1 MAKYLGIPLQVASGT
16 TVTPTYGSP
25 ELVVDGDFPAGTT
38 AWQAENAATFAVGT
52 HEGRSNVADINVTA
66 SSQSR
71 VKQPFDFVNGVKY
84 QITVEVYLVSG
95 TFRVDAVDE
104 DAPNNFVS
112 TTTTGLWQTLTG
124 TFTGARTNT
133 GNIFLRGQS
142 AAAQF
147 YVDSIS
153 IKEVPYVLGKEQVV
167 NGDFS
172 SSVGWV
178 GNDAF
183 AQVSVSNNK
192 IRVTNG
198 DGSSAGFTSTDGSPT
213 ISVVAGKTYRI
224 SYKSTKINSA
234 NELTQL
240 FASPFFNNSS
250 TFTTTFN
257 TDGVHEFF
265 YTASSSESLYI
276 MVKSHSAVIGVV
288 FDYEDLSVK
297 EVQYNY
303 LQVVGGDLLKESKVG
318 DVVFNSTD
326 DNEAV
331 VLQVIDNDTLLLSND
346 ILSDEG
352 DAFSIFA
359 PNGDTRG
366 NQILRIDNYIISEY
380 DEATS
385 APNQSSFW
393 FAAGTQADKV
403 TLTQLND
410 AVNTYFV
417 ADVIERFVQRLN
429 AQSATASRL
438 DIPLNEFRDHKYNQ
452 VLTTTA
458 ITLS

>member
-25 ELVVDGDFPAGTT
+25 ELVGNGDFISTLAPNTVLGAAGTSNIT
-38 AWQAENAATFAVGT
+38 WDSQGGGSAKLIYNSVDNTSLYLDLVG
-52 HEGRSNVADINVTA
+52 VAIE
-66 SSQSR
+66 
-71 VKQPFDFVNGVKY
+71 KGKLY
-84 QITVEVYLVSG
+84 EM
-95 TFRVDAVDE
+95 
-104 DAPNNFVS
+104 
-112 TTTTGLWQTLTG
+112 
-124 TFTGARTNT
+124 
-133 GNIFLRGQS
+133 
-142 AAAQF
+142 
-147 YVDSIS
+147 SIS
-153 IKEVPYVLGKEQVV
+153 ITDIVAGSLVKIFDGLDNQIKQTIGAGVTTFRFTATSTVSSIRIYRQEAGLDSELYINSVSLKEVSSVLGKEIV
-167 NGDFS
+167 S
-172 SSVGWV
+172 SDYIPANFTTGSGWTL
-178 GNDAF
+178 N
-183 AQVSVSNNK
+183 
-192 IRVTNG
+192 
-198 DGSSAGFTSTDGSPT
+198 GSSASRGVVPNSTNYLVPNITSQLVDGKSYQVGFTLSNMSQANNAGISSTGAFGQNGADLKFRDTDGSNLFN
-213 ISVVAGKTYRI
+213 SVYDEDQ
-224 SYKSTKINSA
+224 S
-234 NELTQL
+234 L
-240 FASPFFNNSS
+240 SPDLRFVSGTNAL
-250 TFTTTFN
+250 TFTVSGIT
-257 TDGVHEFF
+257 
-265 YTASSSESLYI
+265 
-276 MVKSHSAVIGVV
+276 
-288 FDYEDLSVK
+288 VK

-303 LQVVGGDLLKESKVG
+303 LQVAGGDFLKQCKVG

-346 ILSDEG
+346 VLSDAG

-366 NQILRIDNYIISEY
+366 NQILRVDNYIISEY
-380 DEATS
+380 DEAS
-385 APNQSSFW
+385 SLPDKSSFW
-393 FAAGTQADKV
+393 FAAGPQADKV

>member
-25 ELVVDGDFPAGTT
+25 DLVVDGDFPAGTT
-38 AWQAENAATFAVGT
+38 AWFFSGGASLETNGAKINNGGTTDNAYIRQTFPQSLNELTGKKFELTYDVIVTDGSILQVEGTGVGA
-52 HEGRSNVADINVTA
+52 SIDLDTA
-66 SSQSR
+66 
-71 VKQPFDFVNGVKY
+71 
-84 QITVEVYLVSG
+84 
-95 TFRVDAVDE
+95 
-104 DAPNNFVS
+104 
-112 TTTTGLWQTLTG
+112 TTGLNRKLVYTWNKDQPELIIKRRSG
-124 TFTGARTNT
+124 PTNVT
-133 GNIFLRGQS
+133 IDNVSL
-142 AAAQF
+142 
-147 YVDSIS
+147 
-153 IKEVPYVLGKEQVV
+153 KEVSYVLGKEEVD

-172 SSVGWV
+172 NGTTLGWGLQNV
-178 GNDAF
+178 TADI
-183 AQVSVSNNK
+183 SNNTLK
-192 IRVTNG
+192 L
-198 DGSSAGFTSTDGSPT
+198 TSTTSDNNRAYYN
-213 ISVVAGKTYRI
+213 ISTEVGKTYQMSVDVKSGATNSI
-224 SYKSTKINSA
+224 SGIGGISTTDPYIVEDGA
-234 NELTQL
+234 NA
-240 FASPFFNNSS
+240 AS
-250 TFTTTFN
+250 FTTLKITFIATLTTTQIRLLN
-257 TDGVHEFF
+257 AKVDTWGGLGSIVEFDN
-265 YTASSSESLYI
+265 
-276 MVKSHSAVIGVV
+276 V
-288 FDYEDLSVK
+288 SVK

-303 LQVVGGDLLKESKVG
+303 LQVAGGDLLKESKVG

-331 VLQVIDNDTLLLSND
+331 VVQVIDNDTLLLSND
-346 ILSDEG
+346 VLSDAG

-393 FAAGTQADKV
+393 FAAGIEADKV

-417 ADVIERFVQRLN
+417 ADIIERFVQRLN

>member
-25 ELVVDGDFPAGTT
+25 ELVVDGDFPLPNTDWVTPAGWSVSSNSAIYNGSGVNFAKLYQPLNTT
-38 AWQAENAATFAVGT
+38 IGVAYKLTFTISGISGGTVRVGLSDSSNAFNLGAQDFTINDTYSITVLAETNTDRVVIQATQAAMLCTI
-52 HEGRSNVADINVTA
+52 SNVSV
-66 SSQSR
+66 
-71 VKQPFDFVNGVKY
+71 
-84 QITVEVYLVSG
+84 
-95 TFRVDAVDE
+95 
-104 DAPNNFVS
+104 
-112 TTTTGLWQTLTG
+112 
-124 TFTGARTNT
+124 
-133 GNIFLRGQS
+133 
-142 AAAQF
+142 
-147 YVDSIS
+147 
-153 IKEVPYVLGKEQVV
+153 KEVSSVLGKEQVI

-172 SSVGWV
+172 NGTTLGWTFENLTAV
-178 GNDAF
+178 I
-183 AQVSVSNNK
+183 SNNTLK
-192 IRVTNG
+192 L
-198 DGSSAGFTSTDGSPT
+198 TSTT
-213 ISVVAGKTYRI
+213 ATENRAYYNISTEVGKTYQM
-224 SYKSTKINSA
+224 SADVKSGASNSELEIGAIGATSPA
-234 NELTQL
+234 NFQDGANA
-240 FASPFFNNSS
+240 ASFTNLKFVF
-250 TFTTTFN
+250 TATLTTTEIRLLN
-257 TDGVHEFF
+257 SKKGTWGGLDSIVEFDN
-265 YTASSSESLYI
+265 
-276 MVKSHSAVIGVV
+276 V
-288 FDYEDLSVK
+288 SVK

-331 VLQVIDNDTLLLSND
+331 VVQVIDNDTLLLSND
-346 ILSDEG
+346 VLSDAE
-352 DAFSIFA
+352 DSFSIFA

-380 DEATS
+380 DEAS
-385 APNQSSFW
+385 SLPDKSSFW
-393 FAAGTQADKV
+393 FAAGIEADKV

>member
-38 AWQAENAATFAVGT
+38 AWQAENGATFAVGT

-66 SSQSR
+66 SGQSR

-95 TFRVDAVDE
+95 DFRVDAVDE
-104 DAPNNFVS
+104 DAPNDFVS
-112 TTTTGLWQTLTG
+112 TTTTGSWQTLTG
-124 TFTGARTNT
+124 TFTGARTNS
-133 GNIFLRGQS
+133 GDIFLRGQS

-153 IKEVPYVLGKEQVV
+153 IKEVPYVLGKEQV
-167 NGDFS
+167 
-172 SSVGWV
+172 
-178 GNDAF
+178 
-183 AQVSVSNNK
+183 
-192 IRVTNG
+192 TNG
-198 DGSSAGFTSTDGSPT
+198 EFATDLSSWDVSGTDATHTVTYSNGSARYQSDSVTPQLNFDQTISNVEVGKTYQLSIDVTYTTGSLKVSSIDSNQT
-213 ISVVAGKTYRI
+213 VLSNGLNVFSVVANSKTIRI
-224 SYKSTKINSA
+224 LRAASVVDALINS
-234 NELTQL
+234 
-240 FASPFFNNSS
+240 
-250 TFTTTFN
+250 
-257 TDGVHEFF
+257 V
-265 YTASSSESLYI
+265 
-276 MVKSHSAVIGVV
+276 
-288 FDYEDLSVK
+288 SVK

-303 LQVVGGDLLKESKVG
+303 LQVAGGDFLKQCKVG
-318 DVVFNSTD
+318 DVVFNSDD

-331 VLQVIDNDTLLLSND
+331 VLQVLDNNTLLLSND
-346 ILSDEG
+346 ILSDAG
-352 DAFSIFA
+352 DAFFIFA

-393 FAAGTQADKV
+393 FAAGIEADKV

>member
-16 TVTPTYGSP
+16 TVTATYGSP
-25 ELVVDGDFPAGTT
+25 ELVVDGDFPSPNVNWTFAGGATLQSNGAKIDNTVTGANAYIAQELTNSPNGKRFELTYDVILTNGTT
-38 AWQAENAATFAVGT
+38 LALELFNNLNLNTATIGT
-52 HEGRSNVADINVTA
+52 NRKITFTWDKVSEFLTIKRITSGTNVTI
-66 SSQSR
+66 
-71 VKQPFDFVNGVKY
+71 DN
-84 QITVEVYLVSG
+84 VS
-95 TFRVDAVDE
+95 
-104 DAPNNFVS
+104 
-112 TTTTGLWQTLTG
+112 L
-124 TFTGARTNT
+124 
-133 GNIFLRGQS
+133 
-142 AAAQF
+142 
-147 YVDSIS
+147 
-153 IKEVPYVLGKEQVV
+153 
-167 NGDFS
+167 
-172 SSVGWV
+172 
-178 GNDAF
+178 
-183 AQVSVSNNK
+183 
-192 IRVTNG
+192 
-198 DGSSAGFTSTDGSPT
+198 
-213 ISVVAGKTYRI
+213 
-224 SYKSTKINSA
+224 
-234 NELTQL
+234 
-240 FASPFFNNSS
+240 
-250 TFTTTFN
+250 
-257 TDGVHEFF
+257 
-265 YTASSSESLYI
+265 
-276 MVKSHSAVIGVV
+276 
-288 FDYEDLSVK
+288 K

-331 VLQVIDNDTLLLSND
+331 VVQVINNDTLLLSND
-346 ILSDEG
+346 ILSDAG

-393 FAAGTQADKV
+393 FAAGPQADKV
-403 TLTQLND
+403 TLQQLNN

>member
-16 TVTPTYGSP
+16 TVTPTYESP
-25 ELVVDGDFPAGTT
+25 EYVENGDFLGGAANWNVTAGGWAAAPVSGIWSCDGTQTGNTNLAQSGVFSELLGRKVLISFKVESYSAGNVKFLTGDSSIVGTPKSSTGFSDTVAVVANNLTGLNIQADENFIGSVSIVSVKEVSYVLGDNQVVDGT
-38 AWQAENAATFAVGT
+38 
-52 HEGRSNVADINVTA
+52 
-66 SSQSR
+66 
-71 VKQPFDFVNGVKY
+71 
-84 QITVEVYLVSG
+84 
-95 TFRVDAVDE
+95 
-104 DAPNNFVS
+104 
-112 TTTTGLWQTLTG
+112 
-124 TFTGARTNT
+124 
-133 GNIFLRGQS
+133 
-142 AAAQF
+142 
-147 YVDSIS
+147 
-153 IKEVPYVLGKEQVV
+153 
-167 NGDFS
+167 FS
-172 SSVGWV
+172 SLYAWEGTNVGWSTLQ
-178 GNDAF
+178 GQAIHSG
-183 AQVSVSNNK
+183 AG
-192 IRVTNG
+192 G
-198 DGSSAGFTSTDGSPT
+198 D
-213 ISVVAGKTYRI
+213 IKQELNLVVGKTYQATATMDFTGDTTI
-224 SYKSTKINSA
+224 
-234 NELTQL
+234 
-240 FASPFFNNSS
+240 NNSS
-250 TFTTTFN
+250 FQIRKNNNSGSWVQLSGSPALTPDAKKTYTLTFVAEETNPFIR
-257 TDGVHEFF
+257 FF
-265 YTASSSESLYI
+265 SADD
-276 MVKSHSAVIGVV
+276 VKVSNV
-288 FDYEDLSVK
+288 LLQ

-331 VLQVIDNDTLLLSND
+331 VLQVLDNNTLLLSND
-346 ILSDEG
+346 VLSDAG

-393 FAAGTQADKV
+393 FAAGIEADKV

-417 ADVIERFVQRLN
+417 ADVIERFIQRLN

>member
-16 TVTPTYGSP
+16 TVTATYGSP
-25 ELVVDGDFPAGTT
+25 ELVVDGNFPAGTT
-38 AWQAENAATFAVGT
+38 AWTFAGGATLESNGAKIDNTVTGANAYIAQELTNSPNGKRFELTYDVIATNGT
-52 HEGRSNVADINVTA
+52 TLALELLSNLDLNTATEGINRKITFTWDKVSAFLTIKRITSGTNVTI
-66 SSQSR
+66 
-71 VKQPFDFVNGVKY
+71 DN
-84 QITVEVYLVSG
+84 VS
-95 TFRVDAVDE
+95 
-104 DAPNNFVS
+104 
-112 TTTTGLWQTLTG
+112 L
-124 TFTGARTNT
+124 
-133 GNIFLRGQS
+133 
-142 AAAQF
+142 
-147 YVDSIS
+147 
-153 IKEVPYVLGKEQVV
+153 KEVSYVLGKEQVV

-178 GNDAF
+178 GNDAA

-198 DGSSAGFTSTDGSPT
+198 DASAAGFTSTDGSPT

-224 SYKSTKINSA
+224 SYKSTKISSA

-240 FASPFFNNSS
+240 FAGLSFNGSS
-250 TFTTTFN
+250 VITTTFS
-257 TDGVHEFF
+257 TDGTHEFF
-265 YTASSSESLYI
+265 YTASSSQSLYVMI
-276 MVKSHSAVIGVV
+276 KNQSAVLGVV

-331 VLQVIDNDTLLLSND
+331 VLQVIDNDILLLSND
-346 ILSDEG
+346 VLSDAG

-380 DEATS
+380 DEAS
-385 APNQSSFW
+385 SLPDKSSFW
-393 FAAGTQADKV
+393 FAAGIEADKV
-403 TLTQLND
+403 TLTQLNE

>member
-25 ELVVDGDFPAGTT
+25 ELVVDGDFPSPNANWETPTGWDVSNNSAIYDGSGANFAKLYQPLNTVIGVAYSLTFTISGISGGTVR
-38 AWQAENAATFAVGT
+38 VGLSDS
-52 HEGRSNVADINVTA
+52 SNVPNSGTQDFTINGTY
-66 SSQSR
+66 S
-71 VKQPFDFVNGVKY
+71 
-84 QITVEVYLVSG
+84 ITVLAETNADRVVIQATQAAMLCTISNVS
-95 TFRVDAVDE
+95 V
-104 DAPNNFVS
+104 
-112 TTTTGLWQTLTG
+112 
-124 TFTGARTNT
+124 
-133 GNIFLRGQS
+133 
-142 AAAQF
+142 
-147 YVDSIS
+147 
-153 IKEVPYVLGKEQVV
+153 KEVSSVLGKEQVV
-167 NGDFS
+167 DGDFS
-172 SSVGWV
+172 SSVNWADSGNQWV
-178 GNDAF
+178 I
-183 AQVSVSNNK
+183 NNN
-192 IRVTNG
+192 TATYTG
-198 DGSSAGFTSTDGSPT
+198 DGSANQLLQEISFIGGRTYEIKIDVVSISGSLK
-213 ISVVAGKTYRI
+213 VR
-224 SYKSTKINSA
+224 
-234 NELTQL
+234 
-240 FASPFFNNSS
+240 FNNDEANRVV
-250 TFTTTFN
+250 FN
-257 TDGVHEFF
+257 QIGIQT
-265 YTASSSESLYI
+265 LYI
-276 MVKSHSAVIGVV
+276 NASGSGDIADYLSISRETGTVSAVLNSV
-288 FDYEDLSVK
+288 SVK

-331 VLQVIDNDTLLLSND
+331 VVQVIDNNTLLLSND
-346 ILSDEG
+346 VLSDAG

-366 NQILRIDNYIISEY
+366 NQILRVDNYIISEY
-380 DEATS
+380 DEAS
-385 APNQSSFW
+385 SLPDKSSFW
-393 FAAGTQADKV
+393 FAAGPQADKV

>member
-25 ELVVDGDFPAGTT
+25 ELVVDGDFPTGTT
-38 AWQAENAATFAVGT
+38 AWQAENGATFAVGT
-52 HEGRSNVADINVTA
+52 HEGRSNVADINVN
-66 SSQSR
+66 SSGLSR

-104 DAPNNFVS
+104 DAPNDFVF
-112 TTTTGLWQTLTG
+112 TTTTGSWQTLTG
-124 TFTGARTNT
+124 TFTGERTNT

-153 IKEVPYVLGKEQVV
+153 IKEVPYVLGKEQ
-167 NGDFS
+167 
-172 SSVGWV
+172 
-178 GNDAF
+178 
-183 AQVSVSNNK
+183 
-192 IRVTNG
+192 ITNG
-198 DGSSAGFTSTDGSPT
+198 EFATDLSSWDVSGTDATHTVTYSNGSARYQSDSVTPQLNFDQTISNVEVGKTYQLSIDVTYTTGSLKVSSIDSNQT
-213 ISVVAGKTYRI
+213 VLSNGLNVFSVVANSKTIRI
-224 SYKSTKINSA
+224 LRAASVVDALINS
-234 NELTQL
+234 
-240 FASPFFNNSS
+240 
-250 TFTTTFN
+250 
-257 TDGVHEFF
+257 V
-265 YTASSSESLYI
+265 
-276 MVKSHSAVIGVV
+276 
-288 FDYEDLSVK
+288 SVK

-303 LQVVGGDLLKESKVG
+303 LQVAGGDFLKQCKVG

-331 VLQVIDNDTLLLSND
+331 VLQVLDNNTLLLSND
-346 ILSDEG
+346 VLSDAG

-393 FAAGTQADKV
+393 FAAGIEADKV

>member
-25 ELVVDGDFPAGTT
+25 ELVVDGNFPLPNTNWVTPTGWSVSNNSAIYDGSGANFAKLYQPLNTAIGVAYKLTFTISGISGGTVR
-38 AWQAENAATFAVGT
+38 VGLSDS
-52 HEGRSNVADINVTA
+52 SNVPNSGTQDFTINDTY
-66 SSQSR
+66 S
-71 VKQPFDFVNGVKY
+71 
-84 QITVEVYLVSG
+84 ITVLAE
-95 TFRVDAVDE
+95 
-104 DAPNNFVS
+104 
-112 TTTTGLWQTLTG
+112 
-124 TFTGARTNT
+124 TNT
-133 GNIFLRGQS
+133 DRVVIQATQ
-142 AAAQF
+142 AAMF
-147 YVDSIS
+147 CTIS
-153 IKEVPYVLGKEQVV
+153 NVSVKEVSSVLGKEQVV
-167 NGDFS
+167 DGDFS
-172 SSVGWV
+172 SSVNWADSGNQWV
-178 GNDAF
+178 I
-183 AQVSVSNNK
+183 NNN
-192 IRVTNG
+192 TATYTG
-198 DGSSAGFTSTDGSPT
+198 DGNANQLLQEISFIGGRPYEIKIDVVSISGSLK
-213 ISVVAGKTYRI
+213 VR
-224 SYKSTKINSA
+224 
-234 NELTQL
+234 
-240 FASPFFNNSS
+240 FNNDEANRVV
-250 TFTTTFN
+250 FN
-257 TDGVHEFF
+257 QTGIQ
-265 YTASSSESLYI
+265 TLYI
-276 MVKSHSAVIGVV
+276 NASGSGEIADYLSISRETGTVSAVLNNV
-288 FDYEDLSVK
+288 SVK

-331 VLQVIDNDTLLLSND
+331 VVQVIDNDTLLLSND
-346 ILSDEG
+346 VLSDAG

-380 DEATS
+380 DEAS
-385 APNQSSFW
+385 SLPDKSSFW
-393 FAAGTQADKV
+393 FAAGIEADKV
-403 TLTQLND
+403 TLTQLNE

>member
-16 TVTPTYGSP
+16 TVTATYGSP
-25 ELVVDGDFPAGTT
+25 ELVVNGNFLNGATD
-38 AWQAENAATFAVGT
+38 WQPENAATIAVGT
-52 HEGRSNVADINVTA
+52 HEGRSNVADINVT
-66 SSQSR
+66 SSSLSR

-95 TFRVDAVDE
+95 AFRVDAVDE
-104 DAPNNFVS
+104 DAPNDFIS
-112 TTTTGLWQTLTG
+112 TTTTGSWQTLTG
-124 TFTGARTNT
+124 TFTGARTNS
-133 GNIFLRGQS
+133 GNIFLRGS
-142 AAAQF
+142 AAAAQF

-153 IKEVPYVLGKEQVV
+153 I
-167 NGDFS
+167 
-172 SSVGWV
+172 
-178 GNDAF
+178 
-183 AQVSVSNNK
+183 
-192 IRVTNG
+192 
-198 DGSSAGFTSTDGSPT
+198 
-213 ISVVAGKTYRI
+213 
-224 SYKSTKINSA
+224 
-234 NELTQL
+234 
-240 FASPFFNNSS
+240 
-250 TFTTTFN
+250 
-257 TDGVHEFF
+257 
-265 YTASSSESLYI
+265 
-276 MVKSHSAVIGVV
+276 
-288 FDYEDLSVK
+288 K

-331 VLQVIDNDTLLLSND
+331 VVQVINNDTLLLSND
-346 ILSDEG
+346 ILSDAG

-393 FAAGTQADKV
+393 FAAGPQADKV
-403 TLTQLND
+403 TLTQLNN

-417 ADVIERFVQRLN
+417 ADIIERFVQRLN

>member
-1 MAKYLGIPLQVASGT
+1 MAEETNPFLRFYSED
-16 TVTPTYGSP
+16 
-25 ELVVDGDFPAGTT
+25 ELKV
-38 AWQAENAATFAVGT
+38 
-52 HEGRSNVADINVTA
+52 SNVLL
-66 SSQSR
+66 Q
-71 VKQPFDFVNGVKY
+71 
-84 QITVEVYLVSG
+84 
-95 TFRVDAVDE
+95 
-104 DAPNNFVS
+104 
-112 TTTTGLWQTLTG
+112 
-124 TFTGARTNT
+124 
-133 GNIFLRGQS
+133 
-142 AAAQF
+142 
-147 YVDSIS
+147 
-153 IKEVPYVLGKEQVV
+153 
-167 NGDFS
+167 
-172 SSVGWV
+172 
-178 GNDAF
+178 
-183 AQVSVSNNK
+183 
-192 IRVTNG
+192 
-198 DGSSAGFTSTDGSPT
+198 
-213 ISVVAGKTYRI
+213 
-224 SYKSTKINSA
+224 
-234 NELTQL
+234 
-240 FASPFFNNSS
+240 
-250 TFTTTFN
+250 
-257 TDGVHEFF
+257 
-265 YTASSSESLYI
+265 
-276 MVKSHSAVIGVV
+276 
-288 FDYEDLSVK
+288 

-331 VLQVIDNDTLLLSND
+331 VLQVLDNNTLLLSND
-346 ILSDEG
+346 VLSDAG

-393 FAAGTQADKV
+393 FAAGIEADKV

-417 ADVIERFVQRLN
+417 ADVIERFIQRLN

>member
-25 ELVVDGDFPAGTT
+25 EYVENGDFLGGAANWNVTAGGWAAAPVSGIWSCDGTQTGNTNLAQSGVFSELLGRKVLISFKVESYSAGNVKFLTGDSSIVGTPKSSTGISDTVAIVANNLTGLNIQADENFIGSVSIVSVKEVSYVLGDNQVVDGT
-38 AWQAENAATFAVGT
+38 
-52 HEGRSNVADINVTA
+52 
-66 SSQSR
+66 
-71 VKQPFDFVNGVKY
+71 
-84 QITVEVYLVSG
+84 
-95 TFRVDAVDE
+95 
-104 DAPNNFVS
+104 
-112 TTTTGLWQTLTG
+112 
-124 TFTGARTNT
+124 
-133 GNIFLRGQS
+133 
-142 AAAQF
+142 
-147 YVDSIS
+147 
-153 IKEVPYVLGKEQVV
+153 
-167 NGDFS
+167 FS
-172 SSVGWV
+172 SLYAWEGTNVGWSASE
-178 GNDAF
+178 GQAIHSG
-183 AQVSVSNNK
+183 AG
-192 IRVTNG
+192 G
-198 DGSSAGFTSTDGSPT
+198 D
-213 ISVVAGKTYRI
+213 IKQELNLVVGKTYQATATMDFIGDTSI
-224 SYKSTKINSA
+224 SNSSFQIRK
-234 NELTQL
+234 NDNSGSWVQL
-240 FASPFFNNSS
+240 FNSPALTPNAKKTYILTFVAEETNPFLRFFSADDVKVSN
-250 TFTTTFN
+250 
-257 TDGVHEFF
+257 V
-265 YTASSSESLYI
+265 SLQ
-276 MVKSHSAVIGVV
+276 
-288 FDYEDLSVK
+288 

-331 VLQVIDNDTLLLSND
+331 VLQVLDNNTLLLSND
-346 ILSDEG
+346 ILSDAG

-380 DEATS
+380 DEAS
-385 APNQSSFW
+385 SLPNKSSFW
-393 FAAGTQADKV
+393 FAAGPQADKV
-403 TLTQLND
+403 TLTQLNN